1 MRKLIEFQI
10 LDKNAEQYN
19 VDLTSLMTQA
29 GQAVADHIINNY
41 ENNKVVTIICGS
53 GNNGGDGYVTANIL
67 INEGFKVNILSSGLP
82 RSKIA
87 NKAYSQLNCDVLSLN
102 KLSEFRE
109 RSDIL
114 IDCLL
119 GSGIIGEVR
128 SPLDKCI
135 SLMNQFPI
143 IVSVDVPSGIGT
155 ACSVIPDTTITF
167 HDYKTIMNNSNSGE
181 IILADIGFP
190 KEVDNLTGPGEL
202 LLFPD
207 WDGKKHKGQNGKV
220 AIVGG
225 GAFSGAPYLAGL
237 GSYRSGS
244 DLVHIFVP
252 DNSYESVSSFIP
264 ELIVHKLNGNKV
276 NSDNIRVLFNNKFDS
291 IVIGPGMGK
300 ESESLEAV
308 QLVIDNC
315 DNIVIDADA
324 INLYDFNSK
333 NIVITPHRGEI
344 ERLGIIPTEKDMSQ
358 FASKNNI
365 TLILKG
371 EIDFITDGT
380 YSKQNETGHP
390 RMAVGGTGDV
400 LAGVL
405 GALLARGLTP
415 YESARLAT
423 YSLGVA
429 GEKTYNEIGSGF
441 LPTDLALSLSNVL
454 RTN

>member
-109 RSDIL
+109 ISDIL

-225 GAFSGAPYLAGL
+225 GAFW
-237 GSYRSGS
+237 
-244 DLVHIFVP
+244 
-252 DNSYESVSSFIP
+252 
-264 ELIVHKLNGNKV
+264 ELPI
-276 NSDNIRVLFNNKFDS
+276 
-291 IVIGPGMGK
+291 
-300 ESESLEAV
+300 
-308 QLVIDNC
+308 
-315 DNIVIDADA
+315 
-324 INLYDFNSK
+324 
-333 NIVITPHRGEI
+333 
-344 ERLGIIPTEKDMSQ
+344 
-358 FASKNNI
+358 
-365 TLILKG
+365 
-371 EIDFITDGT
+371 
-380 YSKQNETGHP
+380 
-390 RMAVGGTGDV
+390 
-400 LAGVL
+400 
-405 GALLARGLTP
+405 
-415 YESARLAT
+415 
-423 YSLGVA
+423 
-429 GEKTYNEIGSGF
+429 
-441 LPTDLALSLSNVL
+441 
-454 RTN
+454 